1 MNLRQKI
8 ILFAIA
14 PLVVALCAIS
24 LAVSYQADALVE
36 QEREVIK
43 TTYIKTKENELK
55 NYVALAMRAISH
67 LYESGRNDA
76 ATQDAAK
83 AILERLEYSADGY
96 FFLYRFD
103 GTLLSHSK
111 MKDQVGTNM
120 LHRLDENG
128 KPLIRDFI
136 NIAREK
142 RDDFFYDYVWE
153 KYSTGNTAKIPKRAY
168 VIGLPKWGW
177 VLGTGVYMDDIDA
190 ALAEADKKAST
201 NITRTMLWIFAI
213 TGLSLLIV
221 ISLGLALNI
230 REQRDTLEKE
240 RERFAGELHEGIAQQ
255 VDAIKNHIET
265 DILKLT
271 NSSQEESSETLGMLE
286 EMVERLYEVNGEIRR
301 IAHGLYPEI
310 LTDLGL
316 EKALRQLTHDY
327 PSAHFTSEGEV
338 NGLPERVALALYRTA
353 QAALDNVYKHANA
366 RKIIVRLEGDEHY
379 VTLIIN
385 DDGNGFNVESH
396 LGALCDRIGVGIGLR
411 NMKRRIENEN
421 GKLDIASSPEGTTVT
436 AKVLRKSLSIFLT
449 NLFPWKSK

>member
-1 MNLRQKI
+1 
-8 ILFAIA
+8 
-14 PLVVALCAIS
+14 V
-24 LAVSYQADALVE
+24 
-36 QEREVIK
+36 
-43 TTYIKTKENELK
+43 
-55 NYVALAMRAISH
+55 
-67 LYESGRNDA
+67 
-76 ATQDAAK
+76 
-83 AILERLEYSADGY
+83 
-96 FFLYRFD
+96 
-103 GTLLSHSK
+103 
-111 MKDQVGTNM
+111 

-379 VTLIIN
+379 VTLIII
-385 DDGNGFNVESH
+385 DDGDGFNVESH
-396 LGALCDRIGVGIGLR
+396 LGDSGDRIGDGIGLR
-411 NMKRRIENEN
+411 SMKRRIENEN
-421 GKLDIASSPEGTTVT
+421 GKLDITSSPGTTVI
-436 AKVLRKSLSIFLT
+436 AKVPRKSLSIFLT
-449 NLFPWKSK
+449 NLFPWKSR